1 VRKERRQVVRTPPK
15 RPEFR
20 STLGVKLQ
28 PDGSWTLGRDLVY
41 ASVVAQ
47 TVYRVPKGF
56 NTDFA
61 SVPRLPFV
69 YLMTG
74 NTAHAAAVVHD
85 FLYRTGA
92 AERTLAD
99 AVFREAMEV
108 TGVPAWRRNL
118 MWLGVRAAGRKH
130 HVSTTAK
137 PENVAAPM
145 APASTA
151 SQPLGD

>member
-1 VRKERRQVVRTPPK
+1 VNERRQISRSPPK
-15 RPEFR
+15 RAGFR
-20 STLGVKLQ
+20 SRLRTVEE
-28 PDGSWTLGRDLVY
+28 PDGTRTLLRDLVY
-41 ASVVAQ
+41 DSVVAK

-61 SVPRLPFV
+61 SVPRLPVVFM
-69 YLMTG
+69 LNG
-74 NTAHAAAVVHD
+74 DTARAPAVVHD

-99 AVFREAMEV
+99 AVFREAMEA

-118 MWLGVRAAGRKH
+118 MWLGVRAAGRRH

-137 PENVAAPM
+137 PENVAAPG
-145 APASTA
+145 AAASTA
-151 SQPLGD
+151 NEPLGD

>member
-1 VRKERRQVVRTPPK
+1 MNERRQVSRAAPK
-15 RPEFR
+15 RAEFR
-20 STLGVKLQ
+20 SALDVKLQ
-28 PDGSWTLGRDLVY
+28 ADGSWTLGRDLVY

-92 AERTLAD
+92 ETRTICD

-108 TGVPAWRRNL
+108 TGVPGWRRNL
-118 MWLGVRAAGRKH
+118 MWAGVRVGGRKH
-130 HVSTTAK
+130 HVDTTAK
-137 PENVAAPM
+137 PENVAKPM
-145 APASTA
+145 AAASTA
-151 SQPLGD
+151 NEPLGD

>member
-1 VRKERRQVVRTPPK
+1 VSERRQIARTPPK
-15 RPEFR
+15 RAAFKSQLDAR
-20 STLGVKLQ
+20 LM
-28 PDGSWTLGRDLVY
+28 PDGSWTLRRDLVY

-47 TVYRVPKGF
+47 TIYRVPKGF

-61 SVPRLPFV
+61 SVPRLPLV

-108 TGVPAWRRNL
+108 SGVPAWRRNM
-118 MWLGVRAAGRKH
+118 MWAGVRVGGRKH

-137 PENVAAPM
+137 PENVAKPM
-145 APASTA
+145 AAASTA
-151 SQPLGD
+151 NEPLD

>member
-1 VRKERRQVVRTPPK
+1 MNERRKIDRAPPK
-15 RPEFR
+15 VAEFR
-20 STLGVKLQ
+20 SMLEAKLEA
-28 PDGSWTLGRDLVY
+28 DGSWTLRRDLVY
-41 ASVVAQ
+41 ASVVAK

-74 NTAHAAAVVHD
+74 NTAHAPAVVHD

-92 AERTLAD
+92 ADRTLCD
-99 AVFREAMEV
+99 AVFKEAMEL
-108 TGVPAWRRNL
+108 TGVPGWRRNL
-118 MWLGVRAAGRKH
+118 MWAGVRLGGRKH
-130 HVSTTAK
+130 HVQTTAK
-137 PENVAAPM
+137 PENVAAPN

-151 SQPLGD
+151 NEPLGD